1 MKIEIELSKFQNL
14 INKAKNVI
22 NDKSAITILHNF
34 LLRAENNIVTLIATD
49 LDTTTIIVKEEANVI
64 ENGATVIN
72 AKKLSDLVKS
82 IKSDKI
88 TLESDE
94 NEKIL
99 LSYSKSRFK
108 LSGISAEDYPNISY
122 SKKDEY
128 IFKME
133 GVFFKYLL
141 DYTSFAV
148 SKDVGILSGL
158 NFEIRKEFVRIVAT
172 DSHKLGLCDNKR
184 EININENSDIIL
196 PLDFVIPTK
205 TAKNLSD
212 SINDETLISID
223 YKDNSVI
230 FKFENSIIISK
241 LLEGKY
247 PNYEAVIPKNNDN
260 VAILDRKN
268 LIDAI
273 NIASVLSDVNQHK
286 VNFFFGSDLVI
297 SSSNSEIGGETEQH
311 IEIDYTGE
319 EIQIA
324 FNANYILEMLR
335 VIKTDKIEFYMNNS
349 KLPVI
354 VKPSPLGEDQEV
366 ILLLMPLRI

>member
-14 INKAKNVI
+14 INRAKNVV
-22 NDKSAITILHNF
+22 NEKSAITILHNF
-34 LLRAENNIVTLIATD
+34 LIRAENNIVTLIATD
-49 LDTTTIIVKEEANVI
+49 LDTTTIVVKEEATVI

-82 IKSDKI
+82 IKADVV

-99 LSYSKSRFK
+99 VTCPGSKFK
-108 LSGISAEDYPNISY
+108 MSGISSEEFPNITY
-122 SKKDEY
+122 SIEDEY
-128 IFKME
+128 ILKME

-141 DYTSFAV
+141 DYTTFAV

-158 NFEIRKEFVRIVAT
+158 NFEIRDEFVRIVAT
-172 DSHKLGLCDNKR
+172 DSHKLGLCDNKKQI
-184 EININENSDIIL
+184 EINHDSNLSL
-196 PLDFVIPTK
+196 PIDFVIPTK

-212 SINDETLISID
+212 SISDDTLISVN

-230 FKFENSIIISK
+230 FRFENTIIISK

-247 PNYEAVIPKNNDN
+247 PNYEAVIPKNNAN
-260 VAILDRKN
+260 IAVLDRKN

-273 NIASVLSDVNQHK
+273 NTANVLSEINQHK
-286 VNFFFGSDLVI
+286 INFHFNNDLTI

-311 IEIDYTGE
+311 LEIDYRGE

-335 VIKTDKIEFYMNNS
+335 TIKTDSIEIYMNNS
-349 KLPVI
+349 KLPVVI
-354 VKPSPLGEDQEV
+354 KPTPLGEDQNV
-366 ILLLMPLRI
+366 VLLLMPLRV